1 MFFDKF
7 LCGISLRVLTVL
19 CILSPQSIL
28 VGEDLALS
36 LRTRVEIPPQTGR
49 FWELEREEKWSPA
62 STAVIVC
69 DMWDSHSCKNAVL
82 RVEELVPRMNELL
95 HALRDRGVTIIHA
108 PSDCMEYYKDHPGR
122 ILALETPK
130 AKVLPPLIGK
140 WCYQIPSEEQG
151 LYPLDQSDG
160 GNDDDPEQ
168 KLLWQEELL
177 AKGLKPMSPWKSEH
191 PGLDIK
197 AGDYVSDRGDEVW
210 SILEHKRIRNVMI
223 MGVHTNMC
231 VLGRP
236 FGLRN
241 LSQYGKNVVLV
252 RDMTDTMYNPN
263 MPPYVNHFSGTDL
276 IIEHIEKYV
285 CPTISSDQI
294 LGGHEFRFSKDLRA
308 TVLVAMAEPEYKTE
322 IGLTEF
328 ARKRL
333 WRDHRVVMVYGRD
346 EGDGEL
352 PGFQRLKDA
361 DLLLLS
367 IRRRPIS
374 ADDMA
379 VLRDYLKAGK
389 PIVGIRTAN
398 HAFSLRNGQPVP
410 ERFTWDSW
418 DSEVFGGSYT
428 NHYGA
433 DLPVKLLPIEP
444 TKVAHPILV
453 DTKVQE
459 MRVGGSLYKVA
470 PLNPEANVLLT
481 AEVAGKPAEP
491 IAWTFKRSDGGNSVY
506 TSLGHEKEFEQECF
520 IKLLENA
527 IQWGLTQ

>member
-1 MFFDKF
+1 MFLK
-7 LCGISLRVLTVL
+7 LCVRYLSLTAIAAFTLGSPSPL
-19 CILSPQSIL
+19 KADEELS
-28 VGEDLALS
+28 LS
-36 LRTRVEIPPQTGR
+36 LRTRREVQPSTGR
-49 FWELEREEKWSPA
+49 FFELERNEKWSPA
-62 STAVIVC
+62 QTAVIVC

-95 HALRDRGVTIIHA
+95 HALRDRGVTIIHS

-122 ILALETPK
+122 SLALQTPK
-130 AKVLPPLIGK
+130 ANNLPPLISK
-140 WCYQIPSEEQG
+140 WCYKIPAEEQS

-168 KLLWQEELL
+168 KRLWQEELISQ
-177 AKGLKPMSPWKSEH
+177 GLKPMSPWKSEH

-197 AGDYVSDRGDEVW
+197 PGDFVSDRGEEVW
-210 SILEHKRIRNVMI
+210 SILEQRQIRNVMI

-241 LSQYGKNVVLV
+241 LAQYGKNVVLV

-285 CPTISSDQI
+285 CPTISSNQI

-308 TVLVAMAEPEYKTE
+308 TVLVAVAEPEYKTE

-333 WRDHRVVMVYGRD
+333 WRDYRVVMVYGRD
-346 EGDGEL
+346 EGAGEL
-352 PGFQRLKDA
+352 PGFHRLSEA
-361 DLLLLS
+361 NLLLLS

-374 ADDMA
+374 AND
-379 VLRDYLKAGK
+379 LRTLQDFVKGGK

-398 HAFSLRNGQPVP
+398 HPFSLRNGQPP
-410 ERFTWDSW
+410 PDRLTWDSW
-418 DSEVFGGSYT
+418 DADIFGGSYT

-433 DLPVKLLPIEP
+433 DLQVKLV
-444 TKVAHPILV
+444 TVAERQLEHPILS
-453 DTKVQE
+453 DTGIDTL
-459 MRVGGSLYKVA
+459 RIGGSLYKVA
-470 PLNPEANVLLT
+470 PLNSKAEALLN
-481 AEVAGKPAEP
+481 AAVDGKPAEP
-491 IAWTFKRSDGGNSVY
+491 IAWTFQRADGGLSFY
-506 TSLGHEKEFEQECF
+506 TSLGHQKEFEQQCF

-527 IQWGLTQ
+527 IQWGLSH

>member
-1 MFFDKF
+1 MFLKLCVRF
-7 LCGISLRVLTVL
+7 LLLGVVSGCCWWGVGALGFGDE
-19 CILSPQSIL
+19 LS
-28 VGEDLALS
+28 LS
-36 LRTRVEIPPQTGR
+36 LRSRMEIQPKTGR
-49 FWELEREEKWSPA
+49 FFELERSEKWAPA
-62 STAVIVC
+62 NTAVIVC

-95 HALRDRGVTIIHA
+95 HTLRNRGVTIIHA
-108 PSDCMEYYKDHPGR
+108 PSDCMEHYQDHPGR
-122 ILALETPK
+122 KLASETPK
-130 AKVLPPLIGK
+130 AQNFPPLISK
-140 WCYQIPSEEQG
+140 WCYQIPAEEQG

-168 KLLWQEELL
+168 KLLWQEELIS
-177 AKGLKPMSPWKSEH
+177 KGLKPMSPWKSEH
-191 PGLDIK
+191 PGLEIK
-197 AGDYVSDRGDEVW
+197 PGDYVSDRGEEVW
-210 SILEHKRIRNVMI
+210 SILEHKQIRNVMI

-241 LSQYGKNVVLV
+241 LAQYGKNVVLV

-263 MPPYVNHFSGTDL
+263 MPPYVSHFSGTDL

-285 CPTISSDQI
+285 CPTISSNQI

-308 TVLVAMAEPEYKTE
+308 TVLVAVAEPEYKTE

-333 WRDHRVVMVYGRD
+333 WRDHRVVMVYGRN
-346 EGDGEL
+346 EGAGDL
-352 PGFQRLKDA
+352 PGFQRLSEA

-374 ADDMA
+374 ARDME
-379 VLRDYLKAGK
+379 VLRDYVKAGK

-398 HAFSLRNGQPVP
+398 HAFSLRNGQPP
-410 ERFTWDSW
+410 QDRLTWDSW
-418 DSEVFGGSYT
+418 DADVFGGSYT

-433 DLPVKLLPIEP
+433 ELPVKLLPLES
-444 TKVAHPILV
+444 
-453 DTKVQE
+453 DN
-459 MRVGGSLYKVA
+459 MRHQIVNETGIDSLRIGGSLYKVA
-470 PLNPEANVLLT
+470 PLNPKAVTLAS
-481 AEVAGKPAEP
+481 AEVEGKPSEP
-491 IAWTFKRSDGGNSVY
+491 IAWTFERADGGRSFY

-520 IKLLENA
+520 VRMLENGV
-527 IQWGLTQ
+527 QWGLSH